1 MEEKVMMIDVET
13 KSGAIKR
20 YTVDNMEFAVRD
32 GYCYFVSGGKKYNV
46 YLSNVIQVF
55 LSE

>member
-13 KSGAIKR
+13 KSGNIKR
-20 YTVDNMEFAVRD
+20 YTIDNMEFAVRD